1 MNFKRTLIAILF
13 ALVVTT
19 GLFALMVALI
29 ESGDKEVKEAPP
41 TNLADILMPD
51 REISDNTKDSKPK
64 KPEQDEPPPDIPQ
77 PEMDDVPMDDVVNI
91 ASPNMGADLDIG
103 LDGVSA
109 SDGEYLPIVK
119 VAPQY
124 PRRAAA
130 KGIEGYVILEF
141 TVTKLGTFTN
151 PVVIEADPPGYFDS
165 AATKAV
171 MRFKYKPTIING
183 EAIDVPGVKNK
194 ITFKLAEK

>member
-13 ALVVTT
+13 ALAVTT

-77 PEMDDVPMDDVVNI
+77 PDMDDVPMDDVVNI

-103 LDGVSA
+103 LGGLSA

-141 TVTKLGTFTN
+141 TVTKLGTVTN
-151 PVVIEADPPGYFDS
+151 PVVIEADPAGYFDR

-171 MRFKYKPTIING
+171 LRFKYKPTIVNG